1 MSAGVVVV
9 FVVVIIVVALSG
21 HLRLNFRQWKFVVI
35 CSNGY
40 VDFVTEIS
48 AGQRNIYFCAL
59 NKVIKTKFVKCI
71 HFCRVILV
79 LRIQSFVRKV
89 INESIVFFYIFAL
102 KILFF

>member
-21 HLRLNFRQWKFVVI
+21 HLGLNFRQWKFVVI

-40 VDFVTEIS
+40 VDFVTEMS

-71 HFCRVILV
+71 HFCRVIL
-79 LRIQSFVRKV
+79 RILSFVRK
-89 INESIVFFYIFAL
+89 ESFFYIFAL
-102 KILFF
+102 KILFL